1 MQSRLRTTGLLPQCQ
16 CAYVAPGELIEMQN
30 LIENLWGEA
39 QILNEFLV
47 SSSKFPGDADA
58 IE

>member
-1 MQSRLRTTGLLPQCQ
+1 
-16 CAYVAPGELIEMQN
+16 MQN
-30 LIENLWGEA
+30 LIEKAWGEA

-58 IE
+58 TE